1 MSDRIL
7 GVLAMLVAG
16 AMAAAAWGY
25 AAPFEYEPVGPR
37 AFPLLLALGMAVCG
51 AWLAFKKSSQP
62 AQGLHGLQ
70 LQHVAV
76 CSGAVLVYA
85 VLFQT
90 LGFVIATA
98 LMAIPIGR
106 VFGGS
111 WPKCVATGI
120 GLGVVLFVLFD
131 KVLDVVLPLGVL
143 KGLSSLGM

>member
-37 AFPLLLALGMAVCG
+37 AFPLLLASGMAACG
-51 AWLAFKKSSQP
+51 AWLTFKSSQP
-62 AQGLHGLQ
+62 AQWLHGLQ

-76 CSGAVLVYA
+76 CAGAVLVYA
-85 VLFQT
+85 VLFQL
-90 LGFVIATA
+90 LGFVLATA

-111 WPKCVATGI
+111 WPKCVGTGI

-131 KVLDVVLPLGVL
+131 KVLDVVLPWGVL